1 MGDGLS
7 GISQTRRDRF
17 QRRQSLTAVYAVMAA
32 LLMLILM
39 QFLLLTVAMDDYLSG
54 HRSLLWGAAAGSGLC
69 FAGACRLIG
78 LLTPGRR
85 PGK

>member
-1 MGDGLS
+1 MGDWPSGLS
-7 GISQTRRDRF
+7 ATRRDRSV
-17 QRRQSLTAVYAVMAA
+17 RRQSMTAVYAVMGT
-32 LLMLILM
+32 LLILILL